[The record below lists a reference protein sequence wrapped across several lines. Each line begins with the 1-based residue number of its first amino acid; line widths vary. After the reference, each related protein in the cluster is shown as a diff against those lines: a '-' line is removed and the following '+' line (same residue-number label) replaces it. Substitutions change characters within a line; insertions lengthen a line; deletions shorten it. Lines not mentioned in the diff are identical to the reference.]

1 MKHFRSFRLA
11 FDRLEARD
19 VPTLLGNQLFPAGNA
34 WNQKVVD
41 APVAS
46 NSAAIITRIVN
57 RHGGTAPKVHA
68 DFGNPVT
75 DGELYGIPVNVA
87 DRNTPKATVL
97 IPSFGYADES
107 DIVTVPIPANA
118 VIEGDT
124 ASGPAAPSGR
134 GDSHL
139 IVYDKDANV
148 AYELYQAVRPNETS
162 FPYGGTHPTGKWGA
176 YQISVWD
183 MTKNSFRQ
191 VGKTSADAAGLSIL
205 AGLARPDEANPTSK
219 GGQGA
224 ITHAIRMTVSQ
235 TKDAFVYP
243 ASHQASSRTD
253 SDLPRMG
260 ERFRLKSSFVIPT
273 TWSAEAKAIATA
285 MKEYGMI
292 VADNGSDM
300 FFSGMPSTDW
310 NMSAVRQVQSM
321 RATDFEVVD
330 LTPVVSGLSVA
341 SGSTAGGT
349 TVTIT
354 GKNFG
359 GAAGRLSVLFGGTA
373 ATSVTILSD
382 TQVRAVSPAR
392 AAGPVDVQVR
402 SGQNEVNTNNQTVF
416 WGYGT
421 SAAVAADRFTYTAG
435 TANAAPTL
443 TAVANQTLAIGGA
456 AGPLAFTVAD
466 AETPAAGLVV
476 SVTSSDA
483 LLLPV
488 AGLVLGGSGA
498 ARTITVTPAA
508 ARSGTGTVTLTV
520 TDAGGLTATRTF
532 TVSVTPSVVY
542 VGADTATKGSWI
554 GKYGAA
560 GYALAGGATS
570 LPAGASLTFAG
581 KTDHTWAAS
590 TADTRGLQNA
600 TGTGRTAA
608 AWFNPTSFTLDLDLN
623 GGPARKVSLYF
634 LDWGRQGRTE
644 KVEVIDPVSGAALDT
659 RTVSGSAFNDGTYL
673 SWTITGRVKI
683 KLTRVTG
690 SNALLSGVFLD

>member
-1 MKHFRSFRLA
+1 MKTLRSFRPSFLP
-11 FDRLEARD
+11 LEARD
-19 VPTLLGNQLFPAGNA
+19 VPTLLGNQLFPADNA
-34 WNQKVVD
+34 WNQKVAD

-46 NSAAIITRIVN
+46 NSNAIISRIVN
-57 RHGGTAPKVHA
+57 RHGGTAPRVHA

-75 DGELYGIPVNVA
+75 DGDLYGIPVNIA
-87 DRNTPKATVL
+87 DRTTAKVSVL
-97 IPSFGYADES
+97 VPSFGYADES
-107 DIVTVPIPANA
+107 DLVTVPIPANA

-124 ASGPAAPSGR
+124 PSGPASSTAR

-139 IVYDKDANV
+139 LVYDKDANV
-148 AYELYQAVRPNETS
+148 AYELYQAVRPSETV
-162 FPYGGTHPTGKWGA
+162 FPYGGTHPTGNWGA

-205 AGLARPDEANPTSK
+205 AGLARPDEANPASK

-243 ASHQASSRTD
+243 ASHEASSRTD
-253 SDLPRMG
+253 ADLPRMG

-300 FFSGMPSTDW
+300 FFTGMPSTDW
-310 NMSAVRQVQSM
+310 NMAAVRQVQSM

-341 SGSTAGGT
+341 SGPAAGGT
-349 TVTIT
+349 SVTIT

-359 GAAGRLSVLFGGTA
+359 GSAGRLSVLFGGTA

-382 TQVRAVSPAR
+382 TQVRAVAPAH
-392 AAGPVDVQVR
+392 AAGTVDIQVR
-402 SGQNEVNTNNQTVF
+402 SGQNEKNTSNQTVF

-421 SAAVAADRFTYTAG
+421 SAAVPAGRFTYTS
-435 TANAAPTL
+435 TNAAPTI
-443 TAVANQTLAIGGA
+443 TAVANQTLLIGGT
-456 AGPLAFTVAD
+456 AGPLPFTVAD
-466 AETPAAGLVV
+466 AETPAADLVV
-476 SVTSSDA
+476 TVTSSDA
-483 LLLPV
+483 KLIPA
-488 AGLVLGGSGA
+488 AGLTLGGSGA
-498 ARTITVTPAA
+498 DRTVTVTTAA
-508 ARSGTGTVTLTV
+508 ARSGRATVTLTV

-542 VGADTATKGSWI
+542 TAADTATKGNWV
-554 GKYGAA
+554 GKYGSA
-560 GYALAGGATS
+560 GYALAGGATA
-570 LPAGASLTFAG
+570 LPAGASLTFSG
-581 KTDHTWAAS
+581 KTDHTWASS
-590 TADTRGLQNA
+590 TTDARALQNA
-600 TGTGRTAA
+600 TGTGRKAA
-608 AWFNPTSFTLDLDLN
+608 AWISRTSFTLDLDLN
-623 GGPARKVSLYF
+623 GGPARKVSLYMV
-634 LDWGRQGRTE
+634 DWGRTGRTE
-644 KVEVIDPVSGAALDT
+644 KVEVLDPVTGAVLDT
-659 RTVSGSAFNDGTYL
+659 RTVSGAGFNGGTYL
-673 SWTITGRVKI
+673 SWTVTGRVKI
-683 KLTRVTG
+683 KFTRVTG